1 MPISERLIA
10 SQTVSLSAYQR
21 LRETLMQQAH
31 LFDSVTTEFQIDGR
45 LAAAESW
52 DGFKV
57 DSFVLMQSATLNVL
71 LMAAPVNQANG
82 RARSKRARRQKS
94 AVTAVQHQVRLT
106 FDESAIAV
114 FSDQLKGGTAS
125 FAPNQHRGRPQS
137 ESRRALNHW
146 PKDPLDLA
154 SASADGPA
162 DEAITQA
169 DFMLNWAQL
178 LTASPQQ
185 GLQPAQVALDSQRQ
199 QSSLLN
205 QLIAQ
210 VGRGVDLPVI
220 LESAAAQVR
229 EILSADRIVLHQL
242 EQLDGSETTAGSVT
256 CESRISEE
264 IPSVLHSSEAGCFQP
279 SLSVRARY
287 WMGAAIAVD
296 NVDQQYAHADCLLD
310 FLHQAQV
317 KSKLIAPVIV
327 QDRLW
332 GLLIAHQCSDYRH
345 WEESEASF
353 LQQVAEH
360 LAVAINQAGLYQQLR
375 QQTVSLESCVIDRTQ
390 NLRDALVAAE
400 AANVTKGEFLS
411 TMSHELRTP
420 LTYIIGMSAT
430 LLRWSFGAL
439 SDRQRS
445 YLTTINQSGEQL
457 LEIINNIL
465 EFAKVESGRSLLEFT
480 ELSLSQ
486 LIDTVIS
493 SHQGLVKKQGVTL
506 SSTFEVSPDSDCF
519 TADARRLQQIISNLL
534 HNAIKFTPAGGQ
546 IHLRV
551 WQEHQTT
558 LFQIKDTGIG
568 IPESQQSILFEKFKQ
583 LESPFQRQYSG
594 TGLGLAMTKRLV
606 ELHGGSIQVQSQ
618 VGKGST
624 FTVRLPVQRDP
635 YPTHRYQIPSTLE
648 DTTARVIL
656 LEDSEES
663 AAIVCNMLTAAGYK
677 VIWLVEAG
685 QLAMQLDSLRPV
697 MLIADLALLSHDPN
711 EVKAI
716 QLATTAMNVKVL
728 ALLGQ
733 EASSS
738 LPMAHHDI
746 LSKPIDPKDLLV
758 KVRQLV
764 GHS

>member
-1 MPISERLIA
+1 
-10 SQTVSLSAYQR
+10 
-21 LRETLMQQAH
+21 MQQAH
-31 LFDSVTTEFQIDGR
+31 LFDSVTTELQMDR
-45 LAAAESW
+45 QLAAVASW
-52 DGFKV
+52 DGLKI
-57 DSFVLMQSATLNVL
+57 DSFVLMRSAALNIL
-71 LMAAPVNQANG
+71 LMAAPVNQSSG
-82 RARSKRARRQKS
+82 KRARRKK
-94 AVTAVQHQVRLT
+94 TAAMTAEYQVRLT

-114 FSDQLKGGTAS
+114 FVDQLKGGAAS
-125 FAPNQHRGRPQS
+125 FAPNQHRDHPQLD
-137 ESRRALNHW
+137 SRRALNHW
-146 PKDPLDLA
+146 PQASLDLA
-154 SASADGPA
+154 PTSADGPA
-162 DEAITQA
+162 AETITQA
-169 DFMLNWAQL
+169 DFMLNWAKL
-178 LTASPQQ
+178 LAASPKQD
-185 GLQPAQVALDSQRQ
+185 LQPAQVALDSQHQ
-199 QSSLLN
+199 QSGLLN
-205 QLIAQ
+205 QLIVQ
-210 VGRGVDLPVI
+210 IGRGVDLPVI
-220 LESAAAQVR
+220 LESAVAQVR

-242 EQLDGSETTAGSVT
+242 EHSDGEGITAGSVT

-287 WMGAAIAVD
+287 VMGEAIAVD
-296 NVDQQYAHADCLLD
+296 NVDRQYAHAGCLLD
-310 FLHQAQV
+310 FLRQAQI
-317 KSKLIAPVIV
+317 KAKLIAPIIV

-332 GLLIAHQCSDYRH
+332 GLLIAHQCGDYRH

-375 QQTVSLESCVIDRTQ
+375 QQTVSLQSCVIEHTQ
-390 NLRDALVAAE
+390 NLHDALMAAE
-400 AANVTKGEFLS
+400 TANVTKGEFLS

-457 LEIINNIL
+457 LDIINNIL
-465 EFAKVESGRSLLEFT
+465 EFAKLESGRSLLEFS
-480 ELSLSQ
+480 ELSLRQ
-486 LIDTVIS
+486 LIDAVIS
-493 SHQGLVKKQGVTL
+493 SHQGLVKKQGLTL
-506 SSTFEVSPDSDCF
+506 SLNFKVSPDSDCF
-519 TADARRLQQIISNLL
+519 RADAKRLQQIISNLL

-551 WQEHQTT
+551 WQEHQAT
-558 LFQIKDTGIG
+558 LFQIEDTGIG

-594 TGLGLAMTKRLV
+594 TGLGLAMAKRLV
-606 ELHGGSIQVQSQ
+606 ELHGGSIQVKSQ

-624 FTVRLPVQRDP
+624 FTVRLPVQRAP

-677 VIWLVEAG
+677 VIWLVEAS
-685 QLAMQLDSLRPV
+685 QLATQLDSLRPV

-728 ALLGQ
+728 ALLGY